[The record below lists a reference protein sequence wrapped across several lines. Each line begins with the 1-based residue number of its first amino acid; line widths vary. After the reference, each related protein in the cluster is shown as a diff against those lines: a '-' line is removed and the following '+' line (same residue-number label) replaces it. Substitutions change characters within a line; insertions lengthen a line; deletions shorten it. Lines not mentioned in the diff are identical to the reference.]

1 MSIFNPNII
10 QDESDILKQKIYED
24 MIRGINHES
33 FKIGEKTKH
42 HKTNYIVTNAKV
54 IEDFDKVFVLKS
66 NFV

>member
-24 MIRGINHES
+24 IIRSINHES
-33 FKIGEKTKH
+33 FKISEKTKH
-42 HKTNYIVTNAKV
+42 HKANYIVTSAKV